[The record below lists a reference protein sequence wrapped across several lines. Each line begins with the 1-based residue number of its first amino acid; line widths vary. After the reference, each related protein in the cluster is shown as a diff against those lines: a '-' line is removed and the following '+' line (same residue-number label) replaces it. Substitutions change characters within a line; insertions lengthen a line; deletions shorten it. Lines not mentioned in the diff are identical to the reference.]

1 MTHSSRPR
9 HVGLMLV
16 TALMVLFVLGPIATI
31 VTFSFNTS
39 RFYALPIQG
48 LTFRWYR
55 DLLAD
60 DRIWASLLVSLEVAA
75 AVTILAT
82 YLGTSFAFFVVRARG
97 RFKTLVTVIGFL
109 PLVVPVLVVAAGL
122 QVTFVELRLP
132 LGYVTVVF
140 GHTIYATPFVTL
152 MVMAQLIRYDPTLDA
167 AARDLGAGPGQTL
180 LRITLPILW
189 PSIRSGAI
197 LAFLL
202 SFNEW
207 AIAFFTGRG
216 FNTLPMLVYSMQ
228 RNGLPPTV
236 LAYSTLSVVV
246 VILLSTILLPFVF
259 RLMRP
264 AARDA

>member
-1 MTHSSRPR
+1 MKGRTGIPHP
-9 HVGLMLV
+9 GLALATALMLV
-16 TALMVLFVLGPIATI
+16 FALGPIVTI

-39 RFYALPIQG
+39 RFYSLPIQG
-48 LTFRWYR
+48 LTLRWYLE
-55 DLLAD
+55 LLNDA
-60 DRIWASLLVSLEVAA
+60 RIWSSLFTSVEIAA

-82 YLGTSFAFFVVRARG
+82 TLGTAFAFFVVRARG
-97 RFKTLVTVIGFL
+97 RFRMLVTAIGFL
-109 PLVVPVLVVAAGL
+109 PLIVPVLVVAAGL
-122 QVTFVELRLP
+122 QVAFVKLDLP
-132 LGYVTVVF
+132 LGYVTVIF

-152 MVMAQLIRYDPTLDA
+152 MVIAQLFRYDPALDA
-167 AARDLGAGPGQTL
+167 AARDLGAGAAQTL
-180 LRITLPILW
+180 MRVTLPILW

-236 LAYSTLSVVV
+236 LAYSSLSVLVVV
-246 VILLSTILLPFVF
+246 VLASVILPFAF
-259 RLMRP
+259 RILR
-264 AARDA
+264 ATETNG

>member
-1 MTHSSRPR
+1 MRRSPHTR
-9 HVGLMLV
+9 HLGLVLA
-16 TALMVLFVLGPIATI
+16 TALTLLFALGPVVTI

-48 LTFRWYR
+48 LTLQWYD
-55 DLLAD
+55 DLLGD
-60 DRIWASLLVSLEVAA
+60 TRIWTSLLISVQIAG
-75 AVTILAT
+75 AVTILAAI
-82 YLGTSFAFFVVRARG
+82 LGTCFAFFVVRAHG
-97 RFKTLVTVIGFL
+97 RFKTVIAAIGFL

-122 QVTFVELRLP
+122 QVAFVKLDLP
-132 LGYVTVVF
+132 LGYVTVIF

-152 MVMAQLIRYDPTLDA
+152 MVMAQLFRYDQTLDA
-167 AARDLGAGPGQTL
+167 AARDLGAGATQTL
-180 LRITLPILW
+180 RLVTLPILW

-228 RNGLPPTV
+228 RIGLPPTV
-236 LAYSTLSVVV
+236 LSYSALSVLV
-246 VILLSTILLPFVF
+246 VILLSAVLLPFAS
-259 RLMRP
+259 RLLRSTVK
-264 AARDA
+264 DG